1 MLKRVLRFLFNRQP
15 RRESFT
21 DPALGELKAA
31 EAGWT
36 ASVAK
41 GNDSFRFTI
50 GGIRVP
56 DASLLAHAHDI
67 LREYDS
73 FKKSISDFIQAESI
87 DYPEDVKSELAK
99 LQIDDI
105 SLCWPERPN
114 DGMIFFR
121 GTDQDIG
128 AWRCD
133 YVARKPTNLGCDT

>member
-1 MLKRVLRFLFNRQP
+1 MLKRILHFLFDRQP
-15 RRESFT
+15 PRESFT
-21 DPALGELKAA
+21 DPVLGELKAA

-36 ASVAK
+36 VSIVK
-41 GNDSFRFTI
+41 DNDCFSFTI
-50 GGIRVP
+50 GGTSLP
-56 DASLLAHAHDI
+56 DAALLAHAHDI

-73 FKKSISDFIQAESI
+73 FKKSIHDFMQAESI
-87 DYPEDVKSELAK
+87 DYLDDVKAELAR

-121 GTDQDIG
+121 GTDQDLG

-133 YVARKPTNLGCDT
+133 YVARKPTSLGCDT